1 MTGGH
6 EVASSNLVIP
16 TLGES
21 RNACVY
27 GVLRDF
33 CFWLGFVAVQK
44 GSKNHKNTGQ
54 NEMICN

>member
-1 MTGGH
+1 
-6 EVASSNLVIP
+6 
-16 TLGES
+16 
-21 RNACVY
+21 
-27 GVLRDF
+27 VLRDF